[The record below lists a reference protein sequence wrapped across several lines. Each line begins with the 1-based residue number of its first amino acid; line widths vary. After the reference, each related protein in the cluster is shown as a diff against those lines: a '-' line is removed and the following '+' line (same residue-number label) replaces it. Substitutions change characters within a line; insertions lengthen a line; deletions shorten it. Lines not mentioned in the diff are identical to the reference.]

1 MPRCL
6 SVSRATVAAG
16 QEPDYLA
23 AVRDLAIELGKR
35 GQHLWVFRSADL
47 AGTFLEF
54 SESPSAASHRTRAS
68 RLPREQRLES
78 RLRGLAAYAPD
89 AWALW
94 EEVPLTADLT
104 RPTDEEEG
112 PYAP

>member
-16 QEPDYLA
+16 RDGEYLA

-35 GQHLWVFRSADL
+35 GQHLWVFRSTSDPR
-47 AGTFLEF
+47 TYLEF
-54 SESPSAASHRTRAS
+54 SESPSPASHRTRAS
-68 RLPREQRLES
+68 RLPREQLLES
-78 RLRGLAAYAPD
+78 RLRTLATYAPD

-94 EEVPLTADLT
+94 DEVPLTAELST
-104 RPTDEEEG
+104 PTDEEE
-112 PYAP
+112 

>member
-6 SVSRATVAAG
+6 SVSRAAVPAG
-16 QEPDYLA
+16 READYLA

-35 GQHLWVFRSADL
+35 GQHLWVFRSATD

-78 RLRGLAAYAPD
+78 RLRALAAYAPD

-94 EEVPLTADLT
+94 DEVPLTADLT
-104 RPTDEEEG
+104 APTDEEES
-112 PYAP
+112 PDAP